1 MCVYTYI
8 YIHTYT
14 YTYTYTYIYIYIYR
28 YRYRYRYIYIYIY
41 IHVYMHSIQASGQAR
56 RWVQPFVLK
65 ICHNPPHALNSSAWD
80 AMSSFGI
87 RV

>member
-1 MCVYTYI
+1 
-8 YIHTYT
+8 
-14 YTYTYTYIYIYIYR
+14 
-28 YRYRYRYIYIYIY
+28 
-41 IHVYMHSIQASGQAR
+41 MHSIQASGQAR